1 MLALMHSADSPPDS
15 KNESTV
21 FFGPGGFPDGAGLD
35 ELRTILGL
43 LQVASP
49 AEQRGY
55 RQVLAGL
62 RARALAAAW
71 DELPQ
76 PVRKTAAMMLDAG
89 EPELASAGSGEGL
102 ARLLPAAHPLTDV
115 LLPDF
120 TPGSPGP
127 DPRRVV
133 LALRMDGTDIDAWER
148 LVIVTSRRFW
158 PRDLVRTPTP

>member
-1 MLALMHSADSPPDS
+1 MALLLADQRPETGQAAHQRLRVAKGSSDPDQAGPGTIRGDLRSINVMLALMHSADSPPDS

-102 ARLLPAAHPLTDV
+102 AAA
-115 LLPDF
+115 
-120 TPGSPGP
+120 
-127 DPRRVV
+127 
-133 LALRMDGTDIDAWER
+133 
-148 LVIVTSRRFW
+148 
-158 PRDLVRTPTP
+158 